1 MDTTAKKAL
10 TLLREVKSVTFA
22 TVNQGHPDARII
34 DVMMVK
40 EDGLYFLTA
49 RGKPFYTQL
58 KESLKLAV
66 CGMDSTYVTVR
77 VIGDIRLCP
86 DNSSVIDEIF
96 EQNPGMNEVYPG
108 ETRDILEAFQVYRG
122 KGERFDLS
130 AVPPRRERFTFGGEI
145 VNPPGYR
152 ITEECIACG
161 VCLPACPVRA
171 ISEGDVYRIDGS
183 LCLECGRCAEVCP
196 EDAIEPGQ
204 GI

>member
-22 TVNQGHPDARII
+22 TVNHGHPDARII

-49 RGKPFYTQL
+49 RGKHFYTQL

-66 CGMDSTYVTVR
+66 CGMDSTYVAVR
-77 VIGDIRLCP
+77 VIGAIRLCP
-86 DNSSVIDEIF
+86 DNSSVINEIF

-108 ETRDILEAFQVYRG
+108 ETRDILEAFQIYRG
-122 KGERFDLS
+122 KGEIFDLS
-130 AVPPRRERFTFGGEI
+130 AVPPRRERFAFGGENI
-145 VNPPGYR
+145 HPPGYR

-161 VCLPACPVRA
+161 LCRPACPVGA

-196 EDAIEPGQ
+196 EDAIESAQ